1 MQSSLEVT
9 YEITIKVLDF
19 ESVLYQLPQDFSSNV
34 LKYSPAAALISKHH
48 QPILES
54 YLQRSTAIVLKEE
67 EETEDEEEEEE
78 EHVAEGRR
86 TGGLDRG
93 LRRKTVGQRRR
104 KHQRKGRRK
113 RRRMRRGRSC
123 RRLRPK
129 NNTACANCEV

>member
-78 EHVAEGRR
+78 HVAEGRR
-86 TGGLDRG
+86 TGGLDRV
-93 LRRKTVGQRRR
+93 LRRRTVGQRRR

-129 NNTACANCEV
+129 NNTACPNCEV